1 MQYDLDPRLL
11 PPSGASVQC
20 TRCSFVFT
28 AMPSGEVLVPGQG
41 QGGTGPKAGG
51 APRSAVGTSTQ
62 VFGSPYASSTR
73 PGGPSPTTTQ
83 VFGAVPMPGGESA
96 SDRTPAYGSG
106 TAPPGASAGP
116 PLYDRTPAY
125 GSGTI
130 PASAPGGASGA
141 SVGKTQ
147 VFGAVPQPSSSPAAT
162 QVFGAASVPTKAPA
176 VATTQV
182 FGAASAPSP
191 LPAGAPTQVF
201 GPVSA
206 PAQPPAAPSPLPA
219 ASTTQVFG
227 SAAVAAKASSPAT
240 TTQVFGAA
248 SVTAQAPSP
257 ATTQSFGSAAVAA
270 KASSPAT
277 TTQVFGAASVLPPA
291 PTPWMAEPGP
301 APSRPGPS
309 RSAPA
314 IALPE
319 EPAALPGIGLPS
331 FPPEPAVERSG
342 PIMPRRHTAPIELP
356 PEMLV
361 SSPSAG
367 DRSVSEQASGG
378 RGERVLII
386 LAAIVAL
393 GLTAVLSYPV
403 WRNQSVELPAEAL
416 STKDQAV
423 SLLRRDDATSRQQ
436 AIDMLTIVVAQYPK
450 FTEAQAELVVA
461 LSLQLDDVKVEL
473 EWLTQEEHRAHRELS
488 ALELAKSPADWKSR
502 INARKEELAALGQQ
516 KRPLEAAATE
526 LTKQLDQL
534 LPTLRAAP
542 ETEPSADVV
551 ARWKAQ
557 AVHESVRGNPQAI
570 ALADKLAKLESPPLW
585 SIVTRVEY
593 GLNASSPP
601 AALHE
606 LSAELAKVR
615 EQDKT
620 FFRAYVLGARLALR
634 QNDLAAAQALL
645 GPVVALNPNHTLA
658 LKLQKRAASGAP
670 AP

>member
-1 MQYDLDPRLL
+1 MPG
-11 PPSGASVQC
+11 SGA
-20 TRCSFVFT
+20 
-28 AMPSGEVLVPGQG
+28 LPGVG
-41 QGGTGPKAGG
+41 GG
-51 APRSAVGTSTQ
+51 AV
-62 VFGSPYASSTR
+62 SP
-73 PGGPSPTTTQ
+73 P
-83 VFGAVPMPGGESA
+83 GESA
-96 SDRTPAYGSG
+96 SDTTPAYGSG
-106 TAPPGASAGP
+106 TVPPGASAGP

-130 PASAPGGASGA
+130 PAGAPGGASVA
-141 SVGKTQ
+141 PLGKTQ
-147 VFGAVPQPSSSPAAT
+147 VFGAVSQPSPSPTTT
-162 QVFGAASVPTKAPA
+162 QVFGAASVPTKAPS
-176 VATTQV
+176 VGTTQV
-182 FGAASAPSP
+182 FGVASAPSP

-201 GPVSA
+201 GPISS
-206 PAQPPAAPSPLPA
+206 PAQPPAAGTTQVFGAVSAPSPLPA

-248 SVTAQAPSP
+248 SVAAQAPSP

-270 KASSPAT
+270 KASSPAS
-277 TTQVFGAASVLPPA
+277 TTQVFGAASIPPA
-291 PTPWMAEPGP
+291 APTPATTQSFGSAQVQAAQRANASASPASGTGGHAVPWMAEPGP

-314 IALPE
+314 VALPE
-319 EPAALPGIGLPS
+319 EPAALPRIGLPS
-331 FPPEPAVERSG
+331 PPPEPAVERSG
-342 PIMPRRHTAPIELP
+342 PVMARRHTAPIELP

-361 SSPSAG
+361 SSPSVG
-367 DRSVSEQASGG
+367 DRSTSEQASGG
-378 RGERVLII
+378 GRERVLII
-386 LAAIVAL
+386 LVAIVAV

-403 WRNQSVELPAEAL
+403 WRNQSVELPADAL

-423 SLLRRDDATSRQQ
+423 SLLRRDDATARQQ
-436 AIDMLTIVVAQYPK
+436 AIDMLTILVAQYPK

-473 EWLTQEEHRAHRELS
+473 EWVSQEEHRTHRELS

-502 INARKEELAALGQQ
+502 INARKEELATLSQQ
-516 KRPLEAAATE
+516 KRPLDAAATE
-526 LTKQLDQL
+526 LMKQLDQL

-557 AVHESVRGNPQAI
+557 AVHESVRGNPQAV
-570 ALADKLAKLESPPLW
+570 ALADRLAKLESPPLW
-585 SIVTRVEY
+585 SIIARVEY

-601 AALHE
+601 GALHE
-606 LSAELAKVR
+606 LGAALEKVR

-645 GPVVALNPNHTLA
+645 GPVVALNPNHKLA
-658 LKLQKRAASGAP
+658 LKLQKRAASSAP

>member
-11 PPSGASVQC
+11 PASGASVQC

-41 QGGTGPKAGG
+41 QGGTGPNVGG

-83 VFGAVPMPGGESA
+83 VFGALPMPGSGAPPGAGGGVVSPTGESA

-106 TAPPGASAGP
+106 TVPPGASVGP

-130 PASAPGGASGA
+130 PAGAPGGASMA
-141 SVGKTQ
+141 PVGKTQ
-147 VFGAVPQPSSSPAAT
+147 VFGA
-162 QVFGAASVPTKAPA
+162 ASIPMKAPS

-182 FGAASAPSP
+182 FGAVSAPSP

-206 PAQPPAAPSPLPA
+206 PAQPPAAATTQVFGAVSAPSPLAA

-248 SVTAQAPSP
+248 SVPS
-257 ATTQSFGSAAVAA
+257 
-270 KASSPAT
+270 
-277 TTQVFGAASVLPPA
+277 LPPA
-291 PTPWMAEPGP
+291 MPWMAEPGP

-314 IALPE
+314 VSLPE
-319 EPAALPGIGLPS
+319 EPAALPGIGFPS
-331 FPPEPAVERSG
+331 PPPEPAVERSG
-342 PIMPRRHTAPIELP
+342 PLMARRHTAPIELP

-361 SSPSAG
+361 SPSAG
-367 DRSVSEQASGG
+367 ERSASEQSSGG
-378 RGERVLII
+378 GRERVLII

-473 EWLTQEEHRAHRELS
+473 EWLGQEEQRAHREIS

-516 KRPLEAAATE
+516 KRPLDVAATE

-557 AVHESVRGNPQAI
+557 AVYESVQGNPQAV
-570 ALADKLAKLESPPLW
+570 ALADRLARLESTPLW

-601 AALHE
+601 SALHE
-606 LSAELAKVR
+606 LGAALAKVR

-658 LKLQKRAASGAP
+658 LKLQKRAASSAP